1 MSIFGIEG
9 PNNVPSDG
17 PSTSALTSETV
28 QPASARIL
36 GEAAECL
43 ISLYG
48 EQLPSFS
55 VERLVVGVFFT
66 GVKLSNGCGGVA
78 YTPPETIQRAS
89 TRILKGRMPNYHGM
103 KVAQVLSCDLPG
115 LFADIIRLATLN
127 ALSVPFLETER
138 YTVTSGDDLSSLAQ
152 LFVGKRICMV
162 GAIIPLLRRLNELGV
177 AEIAIVDKK
186 AETKEEASLGD
197 FVPVE
202 ETEDALSRCQTAVF
216 TGASIANGS
225 IETLLGYVP
234 DDVAVAVVGPTA
246 AFIPEPLFRRKV
258 AMIGTAVVT
267 DSDRAIEILSEGGG
281 AYQLFGSC
289 VRKIN
294 LINGERILQ
303 LQNQRTSDQHG
314 E

>member
-1 MSIFGIEG
+1 MNISGVKVLNSVRSNKKSMG
-9 PNNVPSDG
+9 TPAMDAATPS
-17 PSTSALTSETV
+17 
-28 QPASARIL
+28 SARIL

-48 EQLPSFS
+48 EQLPSLS

-78 YTPPETIQRAS
+78 YTPPETIRRAS

-115 LFADIIRLATLN
+115 PFADIIRLATLN

-177 AEIAIVDKK
+177 AEIAIVDRKT
-186 AETKEEASLGD
+186 ETKEEAGLGN

-202 ETEDALSRCQTAVF
+202 ETEEALSRCQTAVF

-234 DDVAVAVVGPTA
+234 DDAAVAVVGPTA

-294 LINGERILQ
+294 LINVERILQ
-303 LQNQRTSDQHG
+303 LQNQRTSYQHG